1 MANIPSHMK
10 IQGDLAIAPPPP
22 RSSMSVLISIGM
34 AIGLASAAIAL
45 MAGLVG

>member
-10 IQGDLAIAPPPP
+10 IRSDLAIAPRTP
-22 RSSMSVLISIGM
+22 RSSMFLLISIGV

-45 MAGLVG
+45 MTGLVG